1 MRALKFS
8 GTLLGATLL
17 LALAACQPPAATN
30 SNAVA
35 TNSNATNANVAAT
48 PTISAAAIE
57 TREPEQYKATL
68 VFTATAE
75 GQSKALQLPI
85 DVARSGDNRRYAFN
99 NIPVLGQVIFLDRS
113 DKRYLILPG
122 RKQYAEIT
130 PELIGFDV
138 RSLTPGQMVAVL
150 QKQQG
155 VERIGEEQREGRTVT
170 KYRHAT
176 TAKTASAAGDV
187 ATESF
192 IYVDKETGLP
202 LHADLTGQAT
212 GNVQG
217 VKRASLVADMRDI
230 QTTVDASLFELPTGL
245 TKLSEEEIKQQVS
258 AIGQFLQFA
267 LSALNA
273 QSMGGTTTTTPA
285 TTPTPAGGSSPA
297 TGATPAMFKPGGG
310 GGGASA
316 SPVTSPTR

>member
-8 GTLLGATLL
+8 GTLSLALL
-17 LALAACQPPAATN
+17 LALTLAACQPPATN
-30 SNAVA
+30 TNVSTTNA
-35 TNSNATNANVAAT
+35 NATNANAAAT
-48 PTISAAAIE
+48 PVVSAASIE

-99 NIPVLGQVIFLDRS
+99 NIPVLGQVIFLDRA

-138 RSLTPGQMVAVL
+138 RSLTPGQMVVYL
-150 QKQQG
+150 QNQRG
-155 VERIGEEQREGRTVT
+155 VERVGEEQREGRTVV
-170 KYRHAT
+170 KYRYAA

-192 IYVDKETGLP
+192 IYVDKDTGLP
-202 LHADLTGQAT
+202 LHADLTGQST

-217 VKRASLVADMRDI
+217 VSRASLVADMRDI
-230 QTTVDASLFELPTGL
+230 QTTVDATLFELPQGL
-245 TKLSEEEIKQQVS
+245 TKLTEEEIKQQVS

-267 LSALNA
+267 LSAINSRA
-273 QSMGGTTTTTPA
+273 GGTTTAPP
-285 TTPTPAGGSSPA
+285 PTPASGAASPGGTTSSPV
-297 TGATPAMFKPGGG
+297 P
-310 GGGASA
+310 
-316 SPVTSPTR
+316 SPTR

>member
-8 GTLLGATLL
+8 GIPGLTLL
-17 LALAACQPPAATN
+17 LALALAGAACQPPAATN
-30 SNAVA
+30 ANVSTTNAGG
-35 TNSNATNANVAAT
+35 TNANVAAT
-48 PTISAAAIE
+48 PPLVSAASIE
-57 TREPEQYKATL
+57 TSEPEQYKATL

-99 NIPVLGQVIFLDRS
+99 NIPVLGQVIFLDRA

-138 RSLTPGQMVAVL
+138 RSLTPGQMVSVL

-155 VERIGEEQREGRTVT
+155 VERVGEEQREGRTVV
-170 KYRHAT
+170 KYRHAA

-187 ATESF
+187 VTESF

-230 QTTVDASLFELPTGL
+230 QTTVDATLFDLPTGL
-245 TKLSEEEIKQQVS
+245 TKLSEEEIKQQV
-258 AIGQFLQFA
+258 AALGQFLQFA
-267 LSALNA
+267 LSAINSRA
-273 QSMGGTTTTTPA
+273 GGATTTTTAPP
-285 TTPTPAGGSSPA
+285 PTPAGGAASPG
-297 TGATPAMFKPGGG
+297 GAT
-310 GGGASA
+310 
-316 SPVTSPTR
+316 SPVPSPTR

>member
-8 GTLLGATLL
+8 ATPGLTLL
-17 LALAACQPPAATN
+17 LALTVTLAACQPPAATN
-30 SNAVA
+30 TAVSTA
-35 TNSNATNANVAAT
+35 NANDANANAAAT
-48 PTISAAAIE
+48 PPPVSAASIE

-99 NIPVLGQVIFLDRS
+99 NIPVLGQVVFLDRA

-138 RSLTPGQMVAVL
+138 RSLTPGQMVTVL
-150 QKQQG
+150 QQQRG
-155 VERIGEEQREGRTVT
+155 VERVGEEQRDGRTVV
-170 KYRHAT
+170 KYRHAA
-176 TAKTASAAGDV
+176 TAKTTSAAGDV
-187 ATESF
+187 VTESF

-202 LHADLTGQAT
+202 LHADLTGQST

-230 QTTVDASLFELPTGL
+230 QTTVDATLFDLPTGL
-245 TKLSEEEIKQQVS
+245 TKLSEEEIKQQVT
-258 AIGQFLQFA
+258 AMGQFLQFA
-267 LSALNA
+267 LSAIN
-273 QSMGGTTTTTPA
+273 SR
-285 TTPTPAGGSSPA
+285 
-297 TGATPAMFKPGGG
+297 GG
-310 GGGASA
+310 GGGAPMAPSSTPASGTA
-316 SPVTSPTR
+316 SPGGGGSTTTSSPTPSPTR

>member
-1 MRALKFS
+1 MRALKLS
-8 GTLLGATLL
+8 EIAGGTLL
-17 LALAACQPPAATN
+17 LALVIAGAACQTPTTTN
-30 SNAVA
+30 TSVS
-35 TNSNATNANVAAT
+35 TGNANGANINTAAT
-48 PTISAAAIE
+48 PPLVSAASIE
-57 TREPEQYKATL
+57 TSEPEQYKATL

-99 NIPVLGQVIFLDRS
+99 NIPVLGQVIFLDRA
-113 DKRYLILPG
+113 DKRYLILPA
-122 RKQYAEIT
+122 RRQYAEIT

-155 VERIGEEQREGRTVT
+155 VERVGEEQRDGRTVV
-170 KYRHAT
+170 KYRHAA

-187 ATESF
+187 VTESF

-202 LHADLTGQAT
+202 LHADLTGQST

-230 QTTVDASLFELPTGL
+230 QTTVDATLFDLPQGL
-245 TKLSEEEIKQQVS
+245 TKLSEEEIKQQV
-258 AIGQFLQFA
+258 AAMGQFLQFA
-267 LSALNA
+267 LSAINSRGSGA
-273 QSMGGTTTTTPA
+273 TGGTTTGGTTTP
-285 TTPTPAGGSSPA
+285 PPA
-297 TGATPAMFKPGGG
+297 TGTTSPGGTTT
-310 GGGASA
+310 S
-316 SPVTSPTR
+316 SPVPSPTR

>member
-8 GTLLGATLL
+8 GIKNLTLL
-17 LALAACQPPAATN
+17 LLTLALAGAACQPPAATN
-30 SNAVA
+30 ANVSTANANAV
-35 TNSNATNANVAAT
+35 NANTVAT
-48 PTISAAAIE
+48 PPVSAASIE
-57 TREPEQYKATL
+57 TSEPEQYKATL

-99 NIPVLGQVIFLDRS
+99 NIPVLGQVIFLDRA
-113 DKRYLILPG
+113 DKRYLILPA

-138 RSLTPGQMVAVL
+138 RSLTPGQMVVVL
-150 QKQQG
+150 QQQRG
-155 VERIGEEQREGRTVT
+155 VERVGEEQRDGRTVV
-170 KYRHAT
+170 KYRHAA

-202 LHADLTGQAT
+202 LHADLTGQST

-217 VKRASLVADMRDI
+217 VNRASLVADMRDI
-230 QTTVDASLFELPTGL
+230 QTTVDPTLFDLPTGL
-245 TKLSEEEIKQQVS
+245 TKLSEEEIKQQV
-258 AIGQFLQFA
+258 AAMGQFLQFA

-273 QSMGGTTTTTPA
+273 RAGGTATTTTTP
-285 TTPTPAGGSSPA
+285 PPPAGGTASPG
-297 TGATPAMFKPGGG
+297 TSPGGAT
-310 GGGASA
+310 
-316 SPVTSPTR
+316 SPVPSPTR

>member
-8 GTLLGATLL
+8 ETLGATLL
-17 LALAACQPPAATN
+17 LALAIAGAACQAGP
-30 SNAVA
+30 
-35 TNSNATNANVAAT
+35 ATNANLGAANTNDVNANTAAT
-48 PTISAAAIE
+48 TPPPVSAASIE

-99 NIPVLGQVIFLDRS
+99 NIPVLGQVIFLDRA
-113 DKRYLILPG
+113 DKRYLILPA

-130 PELIGFDV
+130 PELIGFDM

-155 VERIGEEQREGRTVT
+155 VERIGEEQRDGRAVV
-170 KYRHAT
+170 KYRHAAT
-176 TAKTASAAGDV
+176 TKTASAAGDV
-187 ATESF
+187 VTESF

-202 LHADLTGQAT
+202 LHADLTGQST

-230 QTTVDASLFELPTGL
+230 QTTVDATLFDLPTGL
-245 TKLSEEEIKQQVS
+245 TKLTEEEIKQQVS

-267 LSALNA
+267 LSAINSRAGGGGAAPNA
-273 QSMGGTTTTTPA
+273 PTTTTTA
-285 TTPTPAGGSSPA
+285 SPA
-297 TGATPAMFKPGGG
+297 RGATSPGGTT
-310 GGGASA
+310 AA
-316 SPVTSPTR
+316 SPVPSPTR

>member
-1 MRALKFS
+1 MRALKFA
-8 GTLLGATLL
+8 GTPGLTLFV
-17 LALAACQPPAATN
+17 LALALAGAACQPPAATN
-30 SNAVA
+30 TGVSA
-35 TNSNATNANVAAT
+35 TNANATNANAAAT
-48 PTISAAAIE
+48 PPLVSAASIE

-99 NIPVLGQVIFLDRS
+99 NIPVLGQVIFLDRA

-138 RSLTPGQMVAVL
+138 RSLTPGQMVTVL
-150 QKQQG
+150 QQQRG
-155 VERIGEEQREGRTVT
+155 VERVGEEQRDGRTVV
-170 KYRHAT
+170 KYRHAA

-187 ATESF
+187 VTESF

-202 LHADLTGQAT
+202 LHADLTGQST

-217 VKRASLVADMRDI
+217 VSRASLVADMRDI
-230 QTTVDASLFELPTGL
+230 QTTVDATLFDLPTGL

-267 LSALNA
+267 LSAINSRA
-273 QSMGGTTTTTPA
+273 GGGNTTTAPPTVTTSPGGTTTTT
-285 TTPTPAGGSSPA
+285 
-297 TGATPAMFKPGGG
+297 
-310 GGGASA
+310 
-316 SPVTSPTR
+316 SPVPSPTR